1 MQWFKD
7 MYSMIMDLRA
17 EAPRIGRW
25 GFALN
30 MPMWVG
36 GALFIQRTEGAAILV
51 LNTIAVMVA
60 AQIHKRD
67 RFSRLTSI
75 CHIAWLPVL
84 PLLVSG
90 LLRSGEP
97 GYFRAWLLYTVVTMA
112 ISLVLDIRNLALY
125 WGGRDRVFERAAAT
139 TARG

>member
-7 MYSMIMDLRA
+7 MFTMIKDLRA

-36 GALFIQRTEGAAILV
+36 GLLFIQRPEGIAIFV
-51 LNTIAVMVA
+51 LNTIAVLVA

-84 PLLVSG
+84 PLLVSA
-90 LLRSGEP
+90 LLRSEEP
-97 GYFRAWLLYTVVTMA
+97 AYFRGWLLYTVVTMA
-112 ISLVLDIRNLALY
+112 ISLVLDARNLVLY
-125 WGGRDRVFERAAAT
+125 CTSEGRAFERSSAT
-139 TARG
+139 RAGA